1 MLLRALA
8 VIFKSCAALRDRSKS
23 LDGTTDMEQITKV
36 PYPQIK
42 YGIRLDI
49 VFSAC
54 AGCAV
59 LC

>member
-36 PYPQIK
+36 PYP
-42 YGIRLDI
+42 
-49 VFSAC
+49 
-54 AGCAV
+54 
-59 LC
+59 